1 MISDM
6 LMPYQR
12 EAAERIASSRS
23 MLLADQPGLGK
34 TFTSLGALE
43 LSGALTPGSVSL
55 IAGPVITCDTAWLP
69 TLKKQMPEVNA
80 IDGFSG
86 SRAQRDKRV
95 RAALRDDVA
104 NIVVTNHHSVGMSAM
119 GKAHLPVLFER
130 ELAAIVIDESHEV
143 LPMTYNFA
151 SEATEF
157 WRGLFA
163 LSDANLSCVRLAIS
177 GTPDRGKHHYRLG
190 TWRFLMPVVLSPDR
204 VKYQD
209 WLKRHF
215 YTYFVDMPTVKNGRR
230 FNVKIQKIGQ
240 MLDTV
245 KWAKIDAAMMVRRT
259 KSEVAQQLPAKQY
272 VDVDIPLPDDLNKAY
287 INFVNDCEAKGDFSQ
302 QNALVMALRSMQFAV
317 CDWAYDRAGNFFP
330 VDKGSSAKRDWLV
343 AWMVARGME
352 VSGPGSKV
360 VISSQFTKVLNW
372 LKKELSYEG
381 IEADILSGD
390 TSPVRRKEIQERFQ
404 DPDSSLRVVL
414 LSSTLGVGIDLDA
427 ADDLIF
433 VDIPRNPDVQE
444 QVEDRI
450 HRVSR
455 VHQVTI
461 WRLRSRGTIDVAISA
476 KNDETFQETRSLM
489 DGVREVDFERRILAR
504 LGV

>member
-1 MISDM
+1 
-6 LMPYQR
+6 MPYQR
-12 EAAERIASSRS
+12 AAAERIASVRS

-43 LSGALTPGSVSL
+43 LSGVLTPGSVSL

-86 SRAQRDKRV
+86 SRAERDKRI
-95 RAALRDDVA
+95 RKLLRDDVA
-104 NIVVTNHHSVGMSAM
+104 NIVVTNHHSVGMTAV
-119 GKAHLPVLFER
+119 GKAHLPVLLEHD
-130 ELAAIVIDESHEV
+130 LVAIFIDESHEV

-163 LSDANLSCVRLAIS
+163 LSDANLNCLRLAIS

-209 WLKRHF
+209 WLQKHF
-215 YTYFVDMPTVKNGRR
+215 YTYFVDMPTIKNGRR
-230 FNVKIQKIGQ
+230 FNVKVQKVGQ
-240 MLDTV
+240 MLDPA
-245 KWAKIDAAMMVRRT
+245 KWAQVDAALMVRRT

-272 VDVDIPLPDDLNKAY
+272 VDVDIPLPDHLNKSY
-287 INFVNDCEAKGDFSQ
+287 IDFINDCEGKGDFSQ
-302 QNALVMALRSMQFAV
+302 QNALVMALRSMQFAI
-317 CDWAYDRAGNFFP
+317 CDWSYDREGVLQP
-330 VDKGSSAKRDWLV
+330 IDKGASAKRDWLV
-343 AWMVARGME
+343 AWMKARGIGVE
-352 VSGPGSKV
+352 PVGTKV
-360 VISSQFTKVLNW
+360 VVSSQFTKVLNW
-372 LKKELSYEG
+372 LQKELSYEG
-381 IEADILSGD
+381 IEACILSGE
-390 TSPVRRKEIQERFQ
+390 TSPARRKEIQETFQ

-444 QVEDRI
+444 QVEDRV

-504 LGV
+504 IGV